1 MTGSGDVHKINIC
14 PNPKELQQIFFSEKI
29 LRGAKRMTLRNVC
42 GGFLN
47 VFKVS
52 IWADTQ

>member
-1 MTGSGDVHKINIC
+1 MTGSGDVHKINIF
-14 PNPKELQQIFFSEKI
+14 PNPKDLQQIFFSEKI

-42 GGFLN
+42 GSFLN

-52 IWADTQ
+52 IWADPQ